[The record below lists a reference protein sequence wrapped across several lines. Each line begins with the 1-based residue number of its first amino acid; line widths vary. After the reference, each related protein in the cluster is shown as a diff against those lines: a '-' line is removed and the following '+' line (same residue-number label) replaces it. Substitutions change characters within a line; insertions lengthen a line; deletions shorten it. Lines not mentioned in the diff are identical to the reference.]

1 MELKREQ
8 VATQG
13 VVFGLSALT
22 QEYNIT
28 WACPEGLNHFNPNCD
43 QSQISTQFPNKKQ
56 KNTVYHENLLLKRF
70 QLNRHTIGFH
80 LQTQKLEPPY
90 KSPSFTHGLEWKE
103 PGVYV
108 RKHAPAQSSFIPG
121 WFFGFIPCLHNDWV
135 ISYLRWGFQPS
146 ISTPIMSHFGSK
158 TI

>member
-1 MELKREQ
+1 MLELKREQ
-8 VATQG
+8 FATQG
-13 VVFGLSALT
+13 VVFGLSALI

-43 QSQISTQFPNKKQ
+43 QSQISTQFPNEKQ
-56 KNTVYHENLLLKRF
+56 KNTVYHENLLLKRY

-103 PGVYV
+103 HKRVFTWENTHQHNRVSHQDDFLVSYHVYIMTGSF
-108 RKHAPAQSSFIPG
+108 HISGEDFNPQSV
-121 WFFGFIPCLHNDWV
+121 L
-135 ISYLRWGFQPS
+135 L
-146 ISTPIMSHFGSK
+146 
-158 TI
+158 

>member
-13 VVFGLSALT
+13 VVFGLSPLI

-43 QSQISTQFPNKKQ
+43 QCQISTQFPKEKQ

-70 QLNRHTIGFH
+70 QLNRHTVGFH

-103 PGVYV
+103 HKRVFTRENTHQHNRVSYRDDFLVSYHVYIMTGSF
-108 RKHAPAQSSFIPG
+108 HISGEDFNPQSV
-121 WFFGFIPCLHNDWV
+121 L
-135 ISYLRWGFQPS
+135 L
-146 ISTPIMSHFGSK
+146 
-158 TI
+158 